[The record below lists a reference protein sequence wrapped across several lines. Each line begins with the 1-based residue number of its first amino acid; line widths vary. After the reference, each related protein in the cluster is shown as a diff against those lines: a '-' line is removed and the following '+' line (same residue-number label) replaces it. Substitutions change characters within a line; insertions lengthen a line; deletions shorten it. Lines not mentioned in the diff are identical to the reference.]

1 LNMSRTMWNEAGLR
15 EAVIGPLAEKLGL
28 QPNTFDPSKS
38 FDEYGLDSIDTVM
51 VAEAIAGSL
60 GVTLAPEFLFEHRS
74 VDAVVRELMRLRPE
88 AIRNSI
94 RDR

>member
-1 LNMSRTMWNEAGLR
+1 MWNEAGLR
-15 EAVIGPLAEKLGL
+15 EAVIGPLAEKLGV
-28 QPNTFDPSKS
+28 QPSAFDPSKS
-38 FDEYGLDSIDTVM
+38 FDEYGLDSIDTVI

-88 AIRNSI
+88 MIRSSH
-94 RDR
+94 DDGLMAG